1 MSDRRFTELVHAL
14 MVERHLTLEAV
25 ADELELEPAALE
37 DFLTDR
43 STVPIAVLEGL
54 LASLRVP
61 PPEFFA
67 RLYRTGIYRE
77 TETGSTA
84 GIADQ

>member
-14 MVERHLTLEAV
+14 MVERHLTLETV
-25 ADELELEPAALE
+25 ATELELEPEALE
-37 DFLTDR
+37 CFLTDR

-54 LASLRVP
+54 LASLQVP

-67 RLYRTGIYRE
+67 RLYRIGIYRE
-77 TETGSTA
+77 ADTGGPS
-84 GIADQ
+84 GFADQ